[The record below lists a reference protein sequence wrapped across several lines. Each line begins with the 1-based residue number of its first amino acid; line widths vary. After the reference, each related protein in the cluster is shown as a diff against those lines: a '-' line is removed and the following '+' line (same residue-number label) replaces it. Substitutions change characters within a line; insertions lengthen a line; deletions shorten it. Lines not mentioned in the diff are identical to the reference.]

1 MAQRFVGRWGVYAIG
16 TFGLLLVTLVGTF
29 APHAAAE
36 PHTNADRVRR
46 WLARRA
52 LDGIGAIGWC
62 VDRLPPPVRSSR
74 REPTLTSDRI
84 KARPV

>member
-1 MAQRFVGRWGVYAIG
+1 MAKRFVGRWSVYALG
-16 TFGLLLVTLVGTF
+16 TFGLLLVTLVGSL

-36 PHTNADRVRR
+36 PRTSADRVRR

-62 VDRLPPPVRSSR
+62 VDRLPPAIGPGRA
-74 REPTLTSDRI
+74 PKLTGNRI
-84 KARPV
+84 NTRPV